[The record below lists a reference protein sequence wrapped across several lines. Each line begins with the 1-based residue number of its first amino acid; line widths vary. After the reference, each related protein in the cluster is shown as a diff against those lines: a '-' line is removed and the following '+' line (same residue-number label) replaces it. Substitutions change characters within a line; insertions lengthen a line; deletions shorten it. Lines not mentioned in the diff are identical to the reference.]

1 MNLLLANPNTT
12 VALTDRMAAV
22 ARRAAAAGTTILP
35 HTAPR
40 GVPYIST
47 RAEAQIAGAVLLETL
62 AEQRAGLD
70 GVIVAAFGDPG
81 LGAAREMLDVPV
93 VGMAE
98 AAMATACLLGRRF
111 AIVTFTPALEP
122 WFQDCVEANGLAA
135 RCAGVHCA
143 QGTFTSIDAVQ
154 SEMQEHLVAA
164 ALSCADR
171 LAPDVIVLAGAPLS
185 GLAPA
190 IRDRVPVPLVDGV
203 VAAVKQLE
211 GLVAQAPRKATRGAF
226 RRPGGKASSG
236 LSPALAAWLAGED

>member
-1 MNLLLANPNTT
+1 MRLLLANPNTT
-12 VALTDRMAAV
+12 VALTHRMANV
-22 ARRAAAAGTTILP
+22 ARSAAAPGTAIEP
-35 HTAPR
+35 HTATR

-62 AEQRAGLD
+62 AERRAGLD

-98 AAMATACLLGRRF
+98 AAMLTACLLGRRF

-122 WFQDCVEANGLAA
+122 WFQDCVETNGLSA

-143 QGTFTSIDAVQ
+143 EGGFSSIDAVQ
-154 SEMQEHLVAA
+154 EEMQERLVAV
-164 ALSCADR
+164 ALACVER
-171 LAPDVIVLAGAPLS
+171 LAPDAIVLAGAPLA

-203 VAAVKQLE
+203 VAAVKQVE

-236 LSPALAAWLAGED
+236 LTPALSAWLGGDA